1 MALKPANIQSN
12 KPAPV
17 AEPTIQNDAD
27 PYLTDAQADAALDDE
42 PQGGVAE
49 QVKSAV
55 PSVQKPASKAV
66 STQVY
71 EDVGNDSSFDDLDS
85 DLGFGSF
92 PMVKLDNSGQF
103 VTSDGDE
110 FDQLDVV
117 IRRMTRKTLVKARAG
132 QDEGIPFVYT
142 YNGETA
148 LDGRSV
154 ADYIREWKEDGEM
167 EPAADP
173 IKSEYLEVL
182 AEVHNTGN
190 ENYDG
195 EMVILNVAPASKRR
209 LAGYKL
215 KLQAKGLPLHGVLT
229 RVLAGA
235 KISKGNRSFRPWD
248 FKFIAK
254 LEG

>member
-110 FDQLDVV
+110 KVRSTEV
-117 IRRMTRKTLVKARAG
+117 ITNRIVKA
-132 QDEGIPFVYT
+132 QDELEALDTEYAEAEARESVAAGDTVSVKLGR
-142 YNGETA
+142 GETA
-148 LDGRSV
+148 
-154 ADYIREWKEDGEM
+154 REV
-167 EPAADP
+167 PA
-173 IKSEYLEVL
+173 EVL
-182 AEVHNTGN
+182 GVHTDATGKKTVAVVAEDAVVLVGIGALVFYN
-190 ENYDG
+190 E
-195 EMVILNVAPASKRR
+195 E
-209 LAGYKL
+209 
-215 KLQAKGLPLHGVLT
+215 
-229 RVLAGA
+229 
-235 KISKGNRSFRPWD
+235 
-248 FKFIAK
+248 
-254 LEG
+254 